1 MRLNGARRTADDIVK
16 VLIVV
21 VVVKQD
27 AVGHVP
33 VSAGPPGLPVVVFHG
48 LGQKAVDHVAH
59 VRLVDSHTKGCAGG
73 TDDLPM

>member
-1 MRLNGARRTADDIVK
+1 MWVNGARRTADDIVK
-16 VLIVV
+16 VFIVF

-33 VSAGPPGLPVVVFHG
+33 ISAGPPGLPVVLFHG
-48 LGQKAVDHVAH
+48 LGQKAVDHVPHIRLMDAH
-59 VRLVDSHTKGCAGG
+59 AKGYGG

>member
-33 VSAGPPGLPVVVFHG
+33 VSAGP
-48 LGQKAVDHVAH
+48 A
-59 VRLVDSHTKGCAGG
+59 
-73 TDDLPM
+73 